1 MSLSIQN
8 LDGDLSDEEENFT
21 TKQLFLFAWQ
31 IAKGMVTTLIFW
43 IMMIWFWSQYNL
55 ERRIQKSAFYKHEI
69 DGVNK
74 LAVFLDISTVIC
86 FFKKENSS

>member
-1 MSLSIQN
+1 MSVSIEN
-8 LDGDLSDEEENFT
+8 LDEDLSDEEENFS

-86 FFKKENSS
+86 FIKMENSS

>member
-43 IMMIWFWSQYNL
+43 IMLI
-55 ERRIQKSAFYKHEI
+55 
-69 DGVNK
+69 
-74 LAVFLDISTVIC
+74 
-86 FFKKENSS
+86 